1 MNKILITGGAGFV
14 GYHTAKTLSKDS
26 NNKITIV
33 DNLIR
38 GQMDL
43 ELKKLLDK
51 ENVKFI
57 NGDITNPQFFYN
69 VGYDF
74 KYIYHFAAIIGVK
87 NVFKKPEKVL
97 AVNAIA
103 TLNLFEYAK
112 KLPYL
117 EKILFSSTSE
127 IYAGTLKHYGIKIP
141 TDENVNLTVDNIKS
155 PRTTYALSKMFG
167 ESVCFNFDKRF
178 NIPFTIVRYHNVYGP
193 RMGFA
198 HVIPELFVK
207 IDKNDEIDLPSPKHT
222 RAFCYIDDAVKMTI
236 KLCTSKKAGNEIFHI
251 GNSNEE
257 IKIVDL
263 AKTIALVMGKDIRIN
278 ELDNTPGSTK
288 RRCPSIKKMQKFIK
302 FNPQISLKEGIIKTF
317 KWYSDKLNNVYE

>member
-87 NVFKKPEKVL
+87 NVFK
-97 AVNAIA
+97 
-103 TLNLFEYAK
+103 
-112 KLPYL
+112 
-117 EKILFSSTSE
+117 
-127 IYAGTLKHYGIKIP
+127 
-141 TDENVNLTVDNIKS
+141 
-155 PRTTYALSKMFG
+155 
-167 ESVCFNFDKRF
+167 
-178 NIPFTIVRYHNVYGP
+178 
-193 RMGFA
+193 
-198 HVIPELFVK
+198 
-207 IDKNDEIDLPSPKHT
+207 
-222 RAFCYIDDAVKMTI
+222 
-236 KLCTSKKAGNEIFHI
+236 
-251 GNSNEE
+251 
-257 IKIVDL
+257 
-263 AKTIALVMGKDIRIN
+263 
-278 ELDNTPGSTK
+278 
-288 RRCPSIKKMQKFIK
+288 
-302 FNPQISLKEGIIKTF
+302 
-317 KWYSDKLNNVYE
+317 